1 MSKKERYK
9 RNGRQ
14 YGIADQDLFKPG
26 MLQVHD
32 LCLRDLSQKET
43 PSLIFLA
50 VIVISPG
57 KYCTSVSF
65 LPFYCC
71 LYPLDLKFC
80 CDVVY
85 AQGNSDITHY
95 FIN

>member
-43 PSLIFLA
+43 PKLD
-50 VIVISPG
+50 ISGCNSYFPRQIL
-57 KYCTSVSF
+57 YLCLFPSF
-65 LPFYCC
+65 L
-71 LYPLDLKFC
+71 LLPL
-80 CDVVY
+80 
-85 AQGNSDITHY
+85 ST
-95 FIN
+95 